1 MWYNSRWWTQSAEQS
16 QKGIP
21 LLLIPII
28 CSRSATICIPLL
40 KKIMVE
46 VGIAEYFGM
55 AEALGIIGTM
65 FVVLYFSRKQM
76 QSLSVDVQTK
86 VLNDLDEKVRKMAEI
101 IIEKPSMQKVI
112 YKLENPSDELAFA
125 YYILFIC
132 SNAYAMRQRKV
143 LNDDDRTG
151 WLQWM
156 RNCFKYGTIGE
167 HWKLIQT
174 ERWLNPEF
182 ENFLNKEVILKP
194 GSSPRNS

>member
-1 MWYNSRWWTQSAEQS
+1 
-16 QKGIP
+16 
-21 LLLIPII
+21 
-28 CSRSATICIPLL
+28 
-40 KKIMVE
+40 MVE

-112 YKLENPSDELAFA
+112 YKLENPSDELAFG

-132 SNAYAMRQRKV
+132 SHAYAMRQRKV
-143 LNDDDRTG
+143 INDDDWTG
-151 WLQWM
+151 WLHWM

-167 HWKLIQT
+167 QWKLIQS
-174 ERWLNPEF
+174 ERWLNPDF
-182 ENFLNKEVILKP
+182 ENFLNKEIILKP
-194 GSSPRNS
+194 GPRPRDS